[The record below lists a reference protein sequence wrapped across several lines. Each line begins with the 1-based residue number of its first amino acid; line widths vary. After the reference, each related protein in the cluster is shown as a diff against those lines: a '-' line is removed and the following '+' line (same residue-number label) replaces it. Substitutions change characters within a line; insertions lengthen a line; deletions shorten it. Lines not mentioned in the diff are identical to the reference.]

1 MALPWQLD
9 KKDVVASPWDL
20 QPLFFIFLFSSISLL
35 TTRTAYA
42 DNVSTLLEN
51 CPPQTM
57 QSISEQSDR
66 AMGLVKAAHSSWK
79 HSEGSD
85 EEATELRQEF
95 EARLAELATH
105 GFQAVEHAG
114 SLVFARAP
122 VEDGEYTADCL
133 VYPRDPGSTLAST
146 PVPLSSLTRVYSCD
160 PALLRDGCCATKKLR
175 GAALEII
182 LCGSTCDEGTNFCTV
197 HSMFMT
203 TNPTRMIL
211 PKECL
216 GFRFGVGH
224 AEFGLKFFKPLS
236 DSHLDQHF
244 SMLGMVPTDVCYMTK
259 VTSHNHGSPQ
269 IARVLRDRE
278 DQADMEGGQQS
289 GTVACTLDRVK
300 TVQDLVSIYE
310 IAGKSA
316 ATSNLSVPFE
326 QVSGEAQFGGA
337 LPRNEPTVGG
347 GGPAAI
353 SQAGSQPVVGTV
365 AHNPTTHPF
374 GPNQVQEFTA
384 AQAALDGL
392 TARRVQMVLD
402 IESCSLLL
410 HSKAPA
416 EVSGAVEGMR
426 LVRLRVPVW
435 QRKVEQIL
443 VAAYSFL
450 PSLLTRANQRK
461 TANAVPL
468 PLSHERTSCS
478 VHDEGRSI
486 RQLPSDIQRSKGAS

>member
-1 MALPWQLD
+1 MD
-9 KKDVVASPWDL
+9 KKDLAVSPWDL
-20 QPLFFIFLFSSISLL
+20 QHSFFIFLFSSISLL

-236 DSHLDQHF
+236 DSHLAQHF
-244 SMLGMVPTDVCYMTK
+244 SIYAE
-259 VTSHNHGSPQ
+259 HG
-269 IARVLRDRE
+269 ADR
-278 DQADMEGGQQS
+278 
-289 GTVACTLDRVK
+289 
-300 TVQDLVSIYE
+300 
-310 IAGKSA
+310 
-316 ATSNLSVPFE
+316 
-326 QVSGEAQFGGA
+326 
-337 LPRNEPTVGG
+337 
-347 GGPAAI
+347 
-353 SQAGSQPVVGTV
+353 
-365 AHNPTTHPF
+365 
-374 GPNQVQEFTA
+374 
-384 AQAALDGL
+384 GL
-392 TARRVQMVLD
+392 L
-402 IESCSLLL
+402 
-410 HSKAPA
+410 
-416 EVSGAVEGMR
+416 
-426 LVRLRVPVW
+426 
-435 QRKVEQIL
+435 IL
-443 VAAYSFL
+443 EY
-450 PSLLTRANQRK
+450 
-461 TANAVPL
+461 
-468 PLSHERTSCS
+468 H
-478 VHDEGRSI
+478 
-486 RQLPSDIQRSKGAS
+486 